1 MHKGLVFCLTA
12 IAAILAAPA
21 AHAASVTYTSTDVP
35 AIAHDNVS
43 GVSELTVPGGRPPE
57 QKVEVVG
64 LSGGTPIGSS
74 DRALI
79 LKAPNAKTSTLMPTA
94 LCDTWGFTNTSITD
108 DAQFQ
113 LPCSSTDPPYKP
125 ATPLAPLL
133 TPPAGKWTM
142 TLADGANP
150 SGDGTISA
158 WGLRITYA
166 PLTVAA
172 TAVKQKVK
180 RKSVSITATCNG
192 DCTLDVTGGGTATG
206 VKASSGV
213 PVAAIVVL
221 PKKAAKK
228 AKAGKK
234 KKVSLTVT
242 ATNDI
247 GDKTTAAV
255 TVPIKKTKKK
265 KKKK

>member
-1 MHKGLVFCLTA
+1 MHKGLIFCLTA
-12 IAAILAAPA
+12 VAALLAAPA
-21 AHAASVTYTSTDVP
+21 ALATSVTYTSTDVP
-35 AIAHDNVS
+35 AVAHDNVS
-43 GVSELTVPGGRPPE
+43 GVSDLIVPGGRPPE

-64 LSGGTPIGSS
+64 LSAGTPIGSA

-79 LKAPNAKTSTLMPTA
+79 LEAPNAKTSTLMPTA
-94 LCDTWGFTNTSITD
+94 VCDTWGFTNISVTD

-113 LPCSSTDPPYKP
+113 LPCSATDPPYKP

-133 TPPAGKWTM
+133 TPAAGKWTM
-142 TLADGANP
+142 TLADGINP
-150 SGDGTISA
+150 SGDGQISA

-172 TAVKQKVK
+172 TAAKQKVK
-180 RKSVSITATCNG
+180 KKSVAVTATCNG
-192 DCTLDVTGGGTATG
+192 DCTLDASGDGTATG
-206 VKASSGV
+206 VKATSGV
-213 PVAAIVVL
+213 PIAVIVLL

-234 KKVSLTVT
+234 KKVSLTLT

-255 TVPIKKTKKK
+255 VVPLKKPKKK
-265 KKKK
+265 K